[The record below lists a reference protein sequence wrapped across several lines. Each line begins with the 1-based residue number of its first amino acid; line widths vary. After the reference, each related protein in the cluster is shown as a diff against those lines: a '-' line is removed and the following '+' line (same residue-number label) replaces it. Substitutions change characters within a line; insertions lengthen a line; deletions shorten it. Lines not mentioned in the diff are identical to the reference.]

1 MGQIKILFK
10 VKNGRLSFFLKKKE
24 EKKMENIQKEK
35 YKKGGHN
42 SEGDGKPQ
50 L

>member
-1 MGQIKILFK
+1 MFK
-10 VKNGRLSFFLKKKE
+10 VKNGRLIFLKKK
-24 EKKMENIQKEK
+24 KKRKKWKK

>member
-1 MGQIKILFK
+1 MFK
-10 VKNGRLSFFLKKKE
+10 VKNGRLIFFLKKK
-24 EKKMENIQKEK
+24 KKRKKWKK

>member
-1 MGQIKILFK
+1 MGQIKIMFK
-10 VKNGRLSFFLKKKE
+10 VKNGRLIFFLKKK
-24 EKKMENIQKEK
+24 KKRKKWKK

>member
-1 MGQIKILFK
+1 MGQIKIMFK
-10 VKNGRLSFFLKKKE
+10 VKNGRLIFLKKK
-24 EKKMENIQKEK
+24 KKRKKWKK